1 MKFSLNGLS
10 TSAITGL
17 LFGLSIIA
25 LATNT
30 RTDVVLAAGD
40 QSQRESA
47 AQKPRQSSPDER
59 EPQNQESPIR
69 LGTDLV
75 LLDVTVVDPSNKPVI
90 DLTKDNF
97 LVTEDKA
104 LQRIDFFSRE
114 KVPISVVFTID
125 TSGSMRAKLDTVI
138 KACVNLVK
146 ETQPGDEMAVV
157 EFKDQ
162 PELLEEFTTDP
173 QDVIYTLQGL
183 VASRQTAVLDALYLS
198 ADYANKEAKNR
209 RKAVI
214 LVTDGI
220 DNDSFYK
227 FGEVVDHLR
236 ETDAQVY
243 LIGYISDLD
252 KGGGLF
258 GSNQYEKAEKLLK
271 KLANETGGRAFFPR
285 ELSETNA
292 IAVQISTD
300 LRTQYSIGYYPTNSK
315 RDGRFREVKVQVS
328 AGDRR
333 LVARTRNG
341 YTAPRE
347 GEQRNRTDK
356 Q

>member
-1 MKFSLNGLS
+1 MKFSFEVVPV
-10 TSAITGL
+10 TAITGL

-25 LATNT
+25 LSMNT
-30 RTDVVLAAGD
+30 PTVLVVTASDHSHREIG
-40 QSQRESA
+40 SQR
-47 AQKPRQSSPDER
+47 PRQSKPDEQD
-59 EPQNQESPIR
+59 PQNKDDAIR

-75 LLDVTVVDPSNKPVI
+75 LLDVTVVDPSNRPVM
-90 DLTKDNF
+90 DLTRDNF
-97 LVTEDKA
+97 LVSEDKA
-104 LQRIDFFSRE
+104 LQKIEFFSRE

-183 VASRQTAVLDALYLS
+183 VASRQTAMLDALYLS
-198 ADYANKEAKNR
+198 ADYASKEAKNR

-214 LVTDGI
+214 LVTDGV
-220 DNDSFYK
+220 DNNSYYK
-227 FGEVVDHLR
+227 FGEVVDRLR
-236 ETDAQVY
+236 ETDVQIY

-252 KGGGLF
+252 KSGGFF
-258 GSNQYEKAEKLLK
+258 GSTQYEKAEKLLK
-271 KLANETGGRAFFPR
+271 KLANETGGRAFFPK
-285 ELSETNA
+285 ELGETHV
-292 IAVQISTD
+292 IAEQISTD

-315 RDGRFREVKVQVS
+315 RDGRFREVKVQVN

-347 GEQRNRTDK
+347 GEQRNRIDK
-356 Q
+356 

>member
-1 MKFSLNGLS
+1 MKFRFNAVPV
-10 TSAITGL
+10 TTINGL

-25 LATNT
+25 LFTTTAAGVVVAT
-30 RTDVVLAAGD
+30 GD
-40 QSQRESA
+40 QSLREAAGQRPLQPNLEA
-47 AQKPRQSSPDER
+47 REQQSKDDA
-59 EPQNQESPIR
+59 IR

-75 LLDVTVVDPSNKPVI
+75 LLDVTVVDPSNRPVM

-104 LQRIDFFSRE
+104 LQKVEFFSRE

-162 PELLEEFTTDP
+162 PELLEEFTMDA
-173 QDVIYTLQGL
+173 QDVVYTLQGL

-198 ADYANKEAKNR
+198 AEYASKEAKNR

-214 LVTDGI
+214 LVTDGL
-220 DNDSFYK
+220 DNNSYYK
-227 FGEVVDHLR
+227 FGEVVDRLR
-236 ETDAQVY
+236 ERDAQVY

-252 KGGGLF
+252 RGGGLF
-258 GSNQYEKAEKLLK
+258 GSTQYEKAEKLLK
-271 KLANETGGRAFFPR
+271 KLANETGGRAFFPK
-285 ELSETNA
+285 ELGETHA
-292 IAVQISTD
+292 IAEQISTD
-300 LRTQYSIGYYPTNSK
+300 LRTQYSIGYYPTNPN
-315 RDGRFREVKVQVS
+315 RDGRFREVKVQVN

-347 GEQRNRTDK
+347 GEQRTKTDK
-356 Q
+356 

>member
-1 MKFSLNGLS
+1 MKFRF
-10 TSAITGL
+10 SAAPVSATTFL
-17 LFGLSIIA
+17 LFGVSVIA
-25 LATNT
+25 LFITT
-30 RTDVVLAAGD
+30 RTNVILAAGN
-40 QSQRESA
+40 QSQRDTSG
-47 AQKPRQSSPDER
+47 QRPRQSNPEER
-59 EPQNQESPIR
+59 EQQGKDDPIK

-75 LLDVTVVDPSNKPVI
+75 LLDVTVVDPSNRPVM

-104 LQRIDFFSRE
+104 PQKVEFFSRE

-146 ETQPGDEMAVV
+146 EAQPGDEMAVV

-198 ADYANKEAKNR
+198 ADYASKEAKNR

-220 DNDSFYK
+220 DNNSFYK
-227 FGEVVDHLR
+227 FGEVVDRLR
-236 ETDAQVY
+236 ERDAQVY

-252 KGGGLF
+252 RGGGLF
-258 GSNQYEKAEKLLK
+258 GSTQYEKAEKLLK
-271 KLANETGGRAFFPR
+271 RLANETGGRAFFPK
-285 ELSETNA
+285 ELGETHA
-292 IAVQISTD
+292 IAEQISTD

-315 RDGRFREVKVQVS
+315 RDGRFREVKVQVN

-347 GEQRNRTDK
+347 GATRIDK
-356 Q
+356 

>member
-1 MKFSLNGLS
+1 MKFRFNVLPV
-10 TSAITGL
+10 TTITGL
-17 LFGLSIIA
+17 LIGLSIIA
-25 LATNT
+25 TSINT
-30 RTDVVLAAGD
+30 AAGVIVVTRD
-40 QSQRESA
+40 QSQKETASQR
-47 AQKPRQSSPDER
+47 PRQSNPGER
-59 EPQNQESPIR
+59 EQQTKDDAIR

-75 LLDVTVVDPSNKPVI
+75 LLDVTVVDPSSRPVM

-97 LVTEDKA
+97 VVTEDKA
-104 LQRIDFFSRE
+104 LQKIEFFSRE

-125 TSGSMRAKLDTVI
+125 TSGSMRPKLDTVI

-162 PELLEEFTTDP
+162 PELLEEFTRDA

-198 ADYANKEAKNR
+198 ADYASKEAKNR

-214 LVTDGI
+214 LVTDGL
-220 DNDSFYK
+220 DNNSYYK
-227 FGEVVDHLR
+227 FSEVVDRLR
-236 ETDAQVY
+236 ERDAQVY

-252 KGGGLF
+252 RGGGLF
-258 GSNQYEKAEKLLK
+258 GSTQYEKAEKLLK
-271 KLANETGGRAFFPR
+271 KLANETGGRAFFPK
-285 ELSETNA
+285 ELGETHA
-292 IAVQISTD
+292 IAEQISTD

-315 RDGRFREVKVQVS
+315 RDGRFREVKVQIN

-347 GEQRNRTDK
+347 SEQRSRTDK
-356 Q
+356 